1 MSFVF
6 GNVGK
11 CCTTAS
17 QMVFKPEWIKNSAEP
32 ASGPP
37 PKWGGGLGWQV
48 ALSQSPFCLLP
59 PQGSGGRAKGQGGT
73 VRGSRNAGFTVNK
86 DATVDRGG
94 ALSPAERRVGRV
106 EEGCLHINLWHCRWT
121 ASVPKKASLAVPK
134 AWQQVNTLRGRSG
147 PLPLVLQSQVEVG
160 GRGAAFSPPHAP
172 AWAACAPCKSSGLG
186 ARTLGS

>member
-1 MSFVF
+1 M
-6 GNVGK
+6 
-11 CCTTAS
+11 
-17 QMVFKPEWIKNSAEP
+17 
-32 ASGPP
+32 
-37 PKWGGGLGWQV
+37 
-48 ALSQSPFCLLP
+48 
-59 PQGSGGRAKGQGGT
+59 
-73 VRGSRNAGFTVNK
+73 RGSWNVGFTVNK

-121 ASVPKKASLAVPK
+121 ASVPKKAGLAVPK
-134 AWQQVNTLRGRSG
+134 AWQQVNTLPGRSG